1 MDAIVAVYSDWGI
14 GAGGT
19 QPIVLK
25 ADRKNFVELTRGR
38 TVIVGRRTLGD
49 FPGGR
54 PLKNRRNIVVSR
66 QNLTIEGAELAHGVE
81 EAARLA
87 GEDALVLG
95 GASIFRDFF
104 PLLDRVFVTKIYACP
119 ESDSY
124 FPNLDEADDWHIV
137 SDSGELDEDGLKY
150 RFVCYERDR
159 A

>member
-124 FPNLDEADDWHIV
+124 FPNLDEADDWRIV
-137 SDSGELDEDGLKY
+137 SDSGALDEEGLKY
-150 RFVCYERDR
+150 RFVCDERDR
-159 A
+159 I